1 MIARFEASVRRTLL
15 TDFNFMELSHVI
27 WLALVQG
34 LTEFLPISSSA
45 HLILVPSLLNWPDQ
59 GLAFD
64 VAVHLGTLVAVVVFF
79 RKDIV
84 TLFFAWVRSM
94 RPGNMT
100 PEARLAWGVI
110 VGTIP
115 AGLVGLAFKDVIE
128 IYLRSPLVI
137 AATTI
142 VFGLLLWY
150 ADKRSRLVRDE
161 YSLGWQDFLVV
172 GGAQAIALIPGT
184 SRSGITIT
192 AGLLLGLT
200 REAAARY
207 SFLLSIP
214 IIVLSSLSVTK
225 DLISS
230 PQAVEWNTLLIGTV
244 VAAISAFACIHYF
257 LAYINKMGM
266 TPFVIYRL
274 LLGAVLLWVFL

>member
-1 MIARFEASVRRTLL
+1 
-15 TDFNFMELSHVI
+15 MELSHII
-27 WLALVQG
+27 WLALIQG
-34 LTEFLPISSSA
+34 LTEFLPVSSSA
-45 HLILVPSLLNWPDQ
+45 HLILVPSLLQWPDQ
-59 GLAFD
+59 GIAFD
-64 VAVHLGTLVAVVVFF
+64 VAVHLGTLIAVVVFF
-79 RKDIV
+79 RRDIV
-84 TLFFAWVRSM
+84 TLFFAWIGSM
-94 RPGNMT
+94 SRGNMSPAKMS

-110 VGTIP
+110 LGTIP
-115 AGLVGLAFKDVIE
+115 AGLVGLAFKDYIE

-142 VFGLLLWY
+142 IFGLLLWF

-161 YSLGWQDFLVV
+161 YSLSWQDFLVI
-172 GGAQAIALIPGT
+172 GGAQAMALIPGT

-214 IIVLSSLSVTK
+214 IIVLSGLGVTK
-225 DLISS
+225 DLVSS
-230 PQAVEWNTLLIGTV
+230 PLPVEWSTLLIGTV
-244 VAAISAFACIHYF
+244 IAALSAFVCIHYF

-274 LLGAVLLWVFL
+274 LLGALLLWVFL